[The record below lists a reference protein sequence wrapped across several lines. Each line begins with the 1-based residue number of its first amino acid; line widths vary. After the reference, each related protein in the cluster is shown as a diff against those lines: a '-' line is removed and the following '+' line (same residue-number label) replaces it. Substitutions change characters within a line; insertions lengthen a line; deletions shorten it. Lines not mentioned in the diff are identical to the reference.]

1 MDRPEHDARRPP
13 VRAWADFDQIAAAA
27 MDDPHTMLRQLRA
40 ACPMGHSRKYGGQWA
55 IVSHAGVT
63 AAARDAE
70 TFRSGSPGPGFPV
83 FATTMPMIGSDPPLH
98 RDFRLPFQARFSPGS
113 AEAMRPHIR
122 NIVTGLIN
130 NFIESGSADLAKE
143 LCVPLPARI
152 AGELLNLPEENRA
165 ELSQWAARIVAEGP
179 GSSAYAQLGGFVSD
193 LYDPRLTSPGT
204 GLASMALT
212 CEIAGQPITR
222 EDWVLLVLMLILA
235 GMDTTSNG
243 GALML
248 HYLATHPDARAE
260 IVARPDQLESA
271 VEELLRLTSP
281 VPQHARGVGADT
293 EFLGQSL
300 KSGDVVLLH
309 WMAANRDPAVFPD
322 PDTFDIKRKPNR
334 HYAFGFGAHRCLGA
348 NLARV
353 ELQVLIQEVLR
364 RLPDY
369 EVVPAEVVRYPG
381 LNRGMSGLGAR
392 FTPGSH
398 EEAEQ

>member
-1 MDRPEHDARRPP
+1 MPEHDTSRPATC
-13 VRAWADFDQIAAAA
+13 AWADF
-27 MDDPHTMLRQLRA
+27 
-40 ACPMGHSRKYGGQWA
+40 GGQSA

-63 AAARDAE
+63 AAARDAV

-98 RDFRLPFQARFSPGS
+98 RDFRIPFQARFSPGS

-122 NIVTGLIN
+122 NVITGLIN
-130 NFIESGSADLAKE
+130 NFIERGSADLAKE
-143 LCVPLPARI
+143 LCIPLPARI
-152 AGELLNLPEENRA
+152 AGELLDLPEGSRA

-179 GSSAYAQLGGFVSD
+179 ESSAYAQ
-193 LYDPRLTSPGT
+193 
-204 GLASMALT
+204 
-212 CEIAGQPITR
+212 
-222 EDWVLLVLMLILA
+222 LA

-260 IVARPDQLESA
+260 IVAHPGQLEPA

-281 VPQHARGVGADT
+281 VPH
-293 EFLGQSL
+293 
-300 KSGDVVLLH
+300 
-309 WMAANRDPAVFPD
+309 PD
-322 PDTFDIKRKPNR
+322 AFDINRKPNR
-334 HYAFGFGAHRCLGA
+334 HYAFGFAAHRCLGA

-369 EVVPAEVVRYPG
+369 QVVPAEVVRYPG

-392 FTPGSH
+392 FTPGSR

>member
-1 MDRPEHDARRPP
+1 MNEPEHDPRRPA
-13 VRAWADFDQIAAAA
+13 AWADFDQITAAA
-27 MDDPHTMLRQLRA
+27 MDDPHTMLHQLRA
-40 ACPMGHSRKYGGQWA
+40 TCPMGHSEKYGGQWA

-70 TFRSGSPGPGFPV
+70 TFRSGDPGPGFPV
-83 FATTMPMIGSDPPLH
+83 FATSMPMIGSDPPRH

-122 NIVTGLIN
+122 SVITGLIN
-130 NFIESGSADLAKE
+130 NFIERGSADLAKE
-143 LCVPLPARI
+143 LCIPLPARI
-152 AGELLNLPEENRA
+152 AGELLDLPEGNRA
-165 ELSQWAARIVAEGP
+165 ELSQWSARIVAEGP
-179 GSSAYAQLGGFVSD
+179 ESSAYAQLAGFVSD
-193 LYDPRLTSPGT
+193 LYDARVAAPGT
-204 GLASMALT
+204 DLASMALT

-248 HYLATHPDARAE
+248 HYLATHPEARAE
-260 IVARPDQLESA
+260 IAAHPDQLEPA

-281 VPQHARGVGADT
+281 VPQHARGVGTDT
-293 EFLGQSL
+293 EFLGQHL

-322 PDTFDIKRKPNR
+322 PDTFDINRKPNR

-392 FTPGSH
+392 FTPGSR
-398 EEAEQ
+398 EEAQR

>member
-1 MDRPEHDARRPP
+1 MNKPEQDTMRPA
-13 VRAWADFDQIAAAA
+13 AWADFDQITAAA
-27 MDDPHTMLRQLRA
+27 MDDPHTMLHELRTT
-40 ACPMGHSRKYGGQWA
+40 CPLGHSEKYGGQWA

-63 AAARDAE
+63 AVARDAE

-98 RDFRLPFQARFSPGS
+98 RDFRIPFQARFSPGS

-122 NIVTGLIN
+122 SVVTGLIN
-130 NFIESGSADLAKE
+130 NFVERGSADLAKE
-143 LCVPLPARI
+143 LCIPLPARI
-152 AGELLNLPEENRA
+152 AGELLDLPEESRA

-179 GSSAYAQLGGFVSD
+179 ESSAYAQLAGFVSD
-193 LYDPRLTSPGT
+193 LYDTRLAAPGT
-204 GLASMALT
+204 DLASMALT

-260 IVARPDQLESA
+260 IVARPGQLEPA

-281 VPQHARGVGADT
+281 VPQHARGVGRDT
-293 EFLGQSL
+293 EFLGQHL

-322 PDTFDIKRKPNR
+322 PDAFDIDRKPNR

-353 ELQVLIQEVLR
+353 ELQVLVQEVLR

-369 EVVPAEVVRYPG
+369 QVVPAEVVRYPG

-392 FTPGSH
+392 FTPGSR
-398 EEAEQ
+398 EEAEVR